1 MPRQSAASLTVAP
14 TGVAHLPTRPEPPER
29 LPEAAAAIWRRVTA
43 SRDAGYFDSGSLPIL
58 EVYCRSTAEHR
69 RVLAVVEVMDPIED
83 TDRFAKLSRVCDMW
97 AARASQAATRLRL
110 TKQSQT
116 DSRGAG
122 RAAGRAPAGTA
133 DAIRSAYRG
142 ASDEG

>member
-29 LPEAAAAIWRRVTA
+29 LPEAAAAVWRRVTA
-43 SRDAGYFDSGSLPIL
+43 SRDSSYFDAGSLPVL

-69 RVLAVVEVMDPIED
+69 RVLALVEQMDPVAQVD
-83 TDRFAKLSRVCDMW
+83 AFAKLSRIADMH

-110 TKQSQT
+110 THQSRT

-133 DAIRSAYRG
+133 DAIRAAYRG
-142 ASDEG
+142 GSHEG